1 MSVLLRGFLYMVTH
15 EDRIMRIFQ
24 KDNRDYTAYEL
35 ASLAKIPKT
44 SVYSTLHRMMNKG
57 LVRRVERGIYRAN
70 PTIGVGDISEPMRI
84 QNLRII
90 ADSMDGEPVRVP
102 GWLEYRPYVG
112 FVCDLEL
119 PGLGGGEED
128 VVRLRFQIGRKR
140 GKLTFTVRAPL
151 GLDLYG
157 LQFALWWLGERLVE
171 YGFTGSVGWVVDRGT
186 EMFRD
191 YPDVDLD
198 ALGSRAIT
206 LGEFNGWVE
215 KIYQKVYGMRRE
227 LRLDRQ
233 TSLDAILAVTMG
245 GFSAGQVLGMNALA
259 IREMEKSNRVLRSW
273 SVGASDTQRAIEST
287 MPQFLNAIFSLIDKV
302 DDMSRRLA
310 GLEAAIN

>member
-1 MSVLLRGFLYMVTH
+1 MVTH
-15 EDRIMRIFQ
+15 EDRIMRLFR
-24 KDNRDYTAYEL
+24 KDNRDYTAYEI

-70 PTIGVGDISEPMRI
+70 PTIGVGDVSEPMRI
-84 QNLRII
+84 QNLRLV
-90 ADSMDGEPVRVP
+90 AVSMDGESLRVP
-102 GWLEYRPYVG
+102 GWVDYRPFVG
-112 FVCDLEL
+112 FVRVLEL
-119 PGLGGGEED
+119 PGLGGGPDD
-128 VVRLRFQIGRKR
+128 VVRFRFQIGRKR
-140 GKLTFTVRAPL
+140 GKLTFTVCAPL

-157 LQFALWWLGERLVE
+157 LQFALWWLGERLLE
-171 YGFTGSVGWVVDRGT
+171 YGFGGHVDWVVDRGT

-191 YPDVDLD
+191 YPDVDMD

-215 KIYQKVYGMRRE
+215 KIYQKAYGMRRE

-245 GFSAGQVLGMNALA
+245 GFSAGQVLNMNAQA
-259 IREMEKSNRVLRSW
+259 IREMKDSNRVLRSW
-273 SVGASDTQRAIEST
+273 SVGASDTHRSIERL
-287 MPQFLNAIFSLIDKV
+287 MPRFLDAVYSLIDKV
-302 DDMSRRLA
+302 DDMSRRLES
-310 GLEAAIN
+310 LESS